1 MIQNDL
7 FLRTL
12 RGESVERPPV
22 WMMRQAGR
30 YLPEFR
36 ALRDQYDFFTRCRT
50 PELVAEITIQPVD
63 IVQVDAA
70 ILFSDILVVPQAMG
84 IDIEMKENIGPFIAH
99 PIRNTQDVERV
110 QIPDVSHALGY
121 VMEGIR
127 LTKERLNNRVPLI
140 GFAGAPWTILSYI
153 VEGKGSKN
161 FDIAKAFCFSQPE
174 LADQLLQKIT
184 DTTILYLKEKVK
196 AGVDAIQLFDS
207 WGGVLS
213 PEDYSTFSWKY
224 SRQIVEALS
233 PLVPTIVFAKGCSFA
248 LEQMSQSSVAAL
260 GIDWTCQPS
269 LARTL
274 TQGKKVLQ
282 GNLDPAWLLASPEQI
297 TEKTHQMIR
306 AFGKDHYIANLGH
319 GILPNVPVENA
330 CAFVNAVKTFV
341 E

>member
-99 PIRNTQDVERV
+99 PIRNAQDVERV

-127 LTKERLNNRVPLI
+127 LTKER
-140 GFAGAPWTILSYI
+140 F
-153 VEGKGSKN
+153 
-161 FDIAKAFCFSQPE
+161 
-174 LADQLLQKIT
+174 LL
-184 DTTILYLKEKVK
+184 
-196 AGVDAIQLFDS
+196 
-207 WGGVLS
+207 
-213 PEDYSTFSWKY
+213 
-224 SRQIVEALS
+224 
-233 PLVPTIVFAKGCSFA
+233 
-248 LEQMSQSSVAAL
+248 
-260 GIDWTCQPS
+260 
-269 LARTL
+269 L
-274 TQGKKVLQ
+274 T
-282 GNLDPAWLLASPEQI
+282 A
-297 TEKTHQMIR
+297 
-306 AFGKDHYIANLGH
+306 
-319 GILPNVPVENA
+319 
-330 CAFVNAVKTFV
+330 
-341 E
+341 